1 MRVLCFQ
8 PHNDDCAIAVGGL
21 LQKMA
26 GRGWEVTYAYVT
38 DGRHGSESIPP
49 DRLIEIRRKEAAR
62 ERSLL
67 GVGRFFELGLEDGTL
82 ERLGDVRRKWA
93 NEQLESILVDTR
105 ADLVLLPS
113 RSDMHPDHRATHDLA
128 VAAAGTARP
137 SPLVVKY
144 SVWLLPDFYRKQPDP
159 ADQTVM
165 AGIDREMPGK
175 MAAIR
180 AHQSQVSR
188 GAFDSMAQVLA
199 AYLAYAFRAP
209 AVIGSRYVEVIG
221 LYQPHLHRRV
231 AGDLMRAIEP
241 CVDITT
247 MLHGRTSRD
256 IRA

>member
-8 PHNDDCAIAVGGL
+8 PHNDDCAIAVGGVM
-21 LQKMA
+21 QKMA
-26 GRGWEVTYAYVT
+26 GRGWHITYVYVT
-38 DGRHGSESIPP
+38 DGRHGSEAVPP
-49 DRLIEIRRKEAAR
+49 DRLIEIRREEAAR
-62 ERSLL
+62 ERALL
-67 GVGRFFELGLEDGTL
+67 GVERFFELGLEDGTV
-82 ERLGDVRRKWA
+82 ERLSNVQRKWA
-93 NEQLESILVDTR
+93 NEHLESVLADTR
-105 ADLVLLPS
+105 ADLILLPS
-113 RSDMHPDHRATHDLA
+113 RAEMHPDHRGTHDLA
-128 VAAAGTARP
+128 VTVAEKVRP
-137 SPLVVKY
+137 RPLVAKY
-144 SVWLLPDFYRKQPDP
+144 SVWLLPDFYRKPPDP

-165 AGIDREMPGK
+165 VGIDREMPGK

-188 GAFDSMAQVLA
+188 GAFDSMVQVLN

-231 AGDLMRAIEP
+231 AGDLLRAIEP

-247 MLHGRTSRD
+247 MLHGRSSQD

>member
-8 PHNDDCAIAVGGL
+8 PHNDDCAIAVGGT

-26 GRGWEVTYAYVT
+26 GRGWEVTYVYVT
-38 DGRHGSESIPP
+38 DGRHGSDAIPA
-49 DRLIEIRRKEAAR
+49 DRLIEIRKREAAR

-67 GVGRFFELGLEDGTL
+67 GIERFFELGLEDGSV
-82 ERLGDVRRKWA
+82 ERLGPVQRRWA
-93 NEQLESILVDTR
+93 KEQLESVLAEAR

-113 RSDMHPDHRATHDLA
+113 RADMHPDHRGTHDLA
-128 VAAAGTARP
+128 VAAVERVRP
-137 SPLVVKY
+137 RPLVAKY

-165 AGIDREMPGK
+165 VGIDRQMPGK
-175 MAAIR
+175 MEAVR
-180 AHQSQVSR
+180 AHRSQVSR
-188 GAFDSMAQVLA
+188 GAFDSMVQVQN
-199 AYLAYAFRAP
+199 AYLAYVSRAP

-231 AGDLMRAIEP
+231 AGDLLRAVEP
-241 CVDITT
+241 CLDITT
-247 MLHGRTSRD
+247 VLHGRSSQD